1 MKKKIV
7 GTKIIGNFGAMI
19 PLWEG
24 KIVNIKT
31 YNWLQAPEIT
41 VKWGNGSKT
50 RILATEIDSAPTVNG
65 STIGYYTEEAYRLSR

>member
-1 MKKKIV
+1 MIEV
-7 GTKIIGNFGAMI
+7 GTKIIANYGAMI

-31 YNWLQAPEIT
+31 YDVGPSTPEIT

-50 RILATEIDSAPTVNG
+50 RMLATEIDFAPTVNG
-65 STIGYYTEEAYRLSR
+65 STIGYYTEEAYYRI

>member
-1 MKKKIV
+1 MIEV
-7 GTKIIGNFGAMI
+7 GTKIIANYGAMI

-31 YNWLQAPEIT
+31 YDVGPSTPEIT

-50 RILATEIDSAPTVNG
+50 HILATEIDSAPTVNG
-65 STIGYYTEEAYRLSR
+65 STVGYYTEEAYYRI